1 MANTRLFLKNYCSP
15 SRPRPIPDISEMY
28 FGARRI
34 GNIGRHVAA
43 SVLFTLLLVAF
54 AMELDS
60 DKETYESLGIN
71 IQLHLFNGSNFTT
84 DWCTNQSWCALA
96 LQAQQEQFQL
106 PVPSFNNSISS
117 DVKMHLDAIKKIQ
130 NEPDFDYNLTAS
142 SNITDLLNYMQDL
155 VKNHGND
162 DPNLMPNLNLTMPTY
177 IKNLIDDMQRLL
189 IQNLLL
195 IEKEG
200 NQTQKELELR
210 HLISSSSL
218 KYDLSELQKWFSPTN
233 LKPILRMFKN

>member
-1 MANTRLFLKNYCSP
+1 
-15 SRPRPIPDISEMY
+15 
-28 FGARRI
+28 
-34 GNIGRHVAA
+34 
-43 SVLFTLLLVAF
+43 
-54 AMELDS
+54 
-60 DKETYESLGIN
+60 
-71 IQLHLFNGSNFTT
+71 
-84 DWCTNQSWCALA
+84 
-96 LQAQQEQFQL
+96 
-106 PVPSFNNSISS
+106 
-117 DVKMHLDAIKKIQ
+117 MHLDAIKKIQ

-200 NQTQKELELR
+200 NQTQ
-210 HLISSSSL
+210 
-218 KYDLSELQKWFSPTN
+218 
-233 LKPILRMFKN
+233 